1 MSVGLYDKALT
12 EKLSKWISDTNMKI
26 TSPEETRRLFSYRAD
41 INSDGPIQ
49 LPLIALRRGKNISV
63 LNTSKKPTTFDGYT
77 VEANDKLIKSLS
89 NVPIQIEYQIDIYTR
104 HLSEADE
111 YVRNFV
117 FNIINYPQLVVQI
130 PYNDVNFEHISNIR
144 MASDIQDN
152 SDIQERL
159 IAGQFSRFTIGIM
172 IDDAYL
178 WSVPVRRNLT
188 VDDFMDVVVV

>member
-41 INSDGPIQ
+41 INNDGPIQ

-159 IAGQFSRFTIGIM
+159 IAGQFSRFTIGLM